1 MKRLWNVGAWFAAAA
16 VSVPLATVLW
26 ALVAPA
32 GETWRHLRAT
42 VLADYAVNTVLLAL
56 SVGTF
61 ATVVGVGAAWTL
73 ATKDFP
79 GRRFLSAALVL
90 PLATPAY
97 VVAYVYTDMLDYAGP
112 VQTALRHV
120 MDWQVGDYAFPAIRS
135 LPGAALMLG
144 LVLYPYVYV
153 LARVAFASQAAPL
166 AEAAR
171 TLGAGPRRAFFRVAL
186 PAARPAIA
194 GGAALAMMETVADYG
209 VVDYFGVATFTSGVF
224 RTWFALGDRRDRDA
238 ARGMAVRGG
247 GGAGAGR
254 ALRAPRPIRESVA
267 ARRRR
272 ARQASHRRGGVS
284 RRALLAPCR
293 CCWVSCCRPLFLA
306 ATP

>member
-1 MKRLWNVGAWFAAAA
+1 M
-16 VSVPLATVLW
+16 
-26 ALVAPA
+26 
-32 GETWRHLRAT
+32 
-42 VLADYAVNTVLLAL
+42 LADYAVNTVLLAL

-61 ATVVGVGAAWTL
+61 ATVVGVGAAWTV
-73 ATKDFP
+73 AAKDFP

-120 MDWQVGDYAFPAIRS
+120 MDCRLATTRS
-135 LPGAALMLG
+135 RQSVRFPGAALMLG

-186 PAARPAIA
+186 PAARPAS
-194 GGAALAMMETVADYG
+194 L
-209 VVDYFGVATFTSGVF
+209 
-224 RTWFALGDRRDRDA
+224 
-238 ARGMAVRGG
+238 AVR
-247 GGAGAGR
+247 R
-254 ALRAPRPIRESVA
+254 WR
-267 ARRRR
+267 
-272 ARQASHRRGGVS
+272 
-284 RRALLAPCR
+284 
-293 CCWVSCCRPLFLA
+293 
-306 ATP
+306 